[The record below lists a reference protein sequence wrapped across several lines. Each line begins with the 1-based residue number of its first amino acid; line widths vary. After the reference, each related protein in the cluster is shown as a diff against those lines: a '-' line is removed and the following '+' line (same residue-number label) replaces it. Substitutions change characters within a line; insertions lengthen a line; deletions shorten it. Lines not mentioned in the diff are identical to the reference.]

1 MHDLLRSDYA
11 IDVKERT
18 HLYGKTA
25 YLDEH
30 GTYFL
35 IPTEQQETTMEQ
47 AALSYYLYEN
57 NYIHMACPIQT
68 KGGNWFTRDHEK
80 QYYLVKV
87 EDIQRQTTLPVGSQ
101 LAAFHQI
108 GAAYKFEPQNISSYG
123 QWKQLWTQKLT
134 TYETYLNRAAKEHSH
149 DFYRLA
155 IDSLPY
161 IIGISENAIAYV
173 GVSNHDIRYTETDQ
187 GTITFNR
194 YDHQLMAPI
203 LWSNDLTY
211 DHPGR
216 DVAEYIRHAYLLN
229 PHADAKDIVTFI
241 DDYQQVN
248 PLSLFGWQQIYARL
262 IYPVHFFDVLEKGFL
277 ERNDEENVEKLKA
290 LITQQPKY
298 EQKLT
303 TFYDL
308 CRINDSQYDIPVLSW
323 L

>member
-1 MHDLLRSDYA
+1 MRDLLQSDYA
-11 IDVKERT
+11 INVKERT
-18 HLYGKTA
+18 NLYGKTA

-30 GTYFL
+30 CIYFL
-35 IPTEQQETTMEQ
+35 IPTERRETTMEQ

-57 NYIHMACPIQT
+57 NYIHTACPIQT
-68 KGGNWFTRDHEK
+68 VGGSWFTNDRET

-87 EDIQRQTTLPVGSQ
+87 EDIQGQTTLPAGSQ

-108 GAAYKFEPQNISSYG
+108 GAAYKFEPPNISSYG

-134 TYETYLNRAAKEHSH
+134 TYESYLYRAAKERSH
-149 DFYRLA
+149 HFYQLA

-161 IIGISENAIAYV
+161 IIGISENAIAYI
-173 GVSNHDIRYTETDQ
+173 GASNHDTRYTEADQ

-194 YDHQLMAPI
+194 YHGQLIAPI

-229 PHADAKDIVTFI
+229 PNGDAQDIVTFI

-248 PLSLFGWQQIYARL
+248 PLSLFSWQQIYARL
-262 IYPVHFFDVLEKGFL
+262 IYPVHFFDVLERGFL
-277 ERNDEENVEKLKA
+277 ERNDEENVAKLKD

-298 EQKLT
+298 EQKLN

-308 CRINDSQYDIPVLSW
+308 SRINYSQYDIPVLNW